1 MPSSSQDPVQGTTYH
16 CVSLDSLVGR
26 TSFSDF
32 FKVFDGFGRFTPKKS
47 KWTRHVLT
55 LRPQFPSEWSL
66 QAIIQVKRLE
76 QCSACNNGDNDS
88 YYLLSTECQA
98 LFKGCTRVNLFVP
111 SKSSQ
116 EGAIVIFILHIGHW
130 GNWEVKQLIQDCT
143 ANGWCNW
150 DLNTGIL
157 TLGPSLISPTI
168 GSQYVFI
175 YFCCSYGCFHW
186 HVLLSFICKMG
197 WVPPLNVT
205 VCLKPDHGCRAGT
218 FLCWQ
223 PGQASV
229 CPQAKSAELKPMV
242 WGHFPKQCTM
252 GKGWVC

>member
-1 MPSSSQDPVQGTTYH
+1 MQLQLHAKLLYY
-16 CVSLDSLVGR
+16 
-26 TSFSDF
+26 
-32 FKVFDGFGRFTPKKS
+32 TPKKS

-143 ANGWCNW
+143 ASRRWSG
-150 DLNTGIL
+150 DLKSELLYLVSFVITCICSFCPCA
-157 TLGPSLISPTI
+157 TLCSPRLR
-168 GSQYVFI
+168 G
-175 YFCCSYGCFHW
+175 
-186 HVLLSFICKMG
+186 
-197 WVPPLNVT
+197 
-205 VCLKPDHGCRAGT
+205 
-218 FLCWQ
+218 
-223 PGQASV
+223 
-229 CPQAKSAELKPMV
+229 
-242 WGHFPKQCTM
+242 
-252 GKGWVC
+252 